1 MKPAKKGGDRMTIHR
16 RTFVQAATALAVG
29 AAGTRVA
36 QAQAPAPAQLMPTAP
51 AAAGTM
57 TALPDLSSLDPKA
70 PPPPKPDGVPAPTM
84 KRFQEQR
91 WVLDNII
98 RANGIDWDQPRL
110 PGLRRAWPSK
120 PRTPLLRSPR
130 AFRNFPRS
138 HPHSKRSP

>member
-16 RTFVQAATALAVG
+16 RTFVQAATAVAVG

-36 QAQAPAPAQLMPTAP
+36 QAQAPTPAQLMPTAP

-57 TALPDLSSLDPKA
+57 MSALPDLSSLDPKA
-70 PPPPKPDGVPAPTM
+70 PPPPKPDGIPAPTM

-110 PGLRRAWPSK
+110 PGLAAALGPEATNEITSIPLAGQRFDQIN
-120 PRTPLLRSPR
+120 TPL
-130 AFRNFPRS
+130 
-138 HPHSKRSP
+138 